1 MVQLNLRHK
10 NSNSKK
16 FCVVVDV
23 KTEWIFPSA
32 GGEMKSEEREECCLY
47 VLCSTPKD
55 TYPESLG
62 IIDAEV
68 QISSNLPPILGEH
81 KAHILHNITTHDGEF
96 VLDRQP

>member
-16 FCVVVDV
+16 FCVVVVDV

-32 GGEMKSEEREECCLY
+32 GGEMKREECCLY

-81 KAHILHNITTHDGEF
+81 KHTFFIILRHTTASLF
-96 VLDRQP
+96 